1 MARVSPFMSTSWR
14 AASYPEKTR
23 GRKVLTGVRIGYTLE
38 EEVFMDEKADRP
50 LCACGAPVRR
60 RGTAPGGG
68 AAWRSRCTACEKL
81 DQKAK
86 AGADL
91 AEAIKLKRDAQQRA
105 RDAEEL
111 LAQARGALPPE
122 PEAALDAHLDDLR
135 KELDGERLALARQA
149 EETQALRAERD
160 TLCDRAAS
168 AEAEV
173 LALKGRLD
181 DEDAQHR
188 LTKNTLLAFDLQTKL
203 VLSELEIAREE
214 ARTLNLARE
223 EALQEVSAVKARMI
237 SVKALLDKD
246 AKASQVWQTQAEEMR
261 SKIEAAN
268 EDNAALHGTID
279 ELRLALDEVRRGAKQ
294 SERVVNHL
302 QGLLDRQRGSA
313 VAAAAELER
322 LRAEL
327 TASRNEAA
335 LLLGSV
341 ERLGGLN
348 KIKTGMISTLSL
360 IMVVLGVICVWL

>member
-1 MARVSPFMSTSWR
+1 
-14 AASYPEKTR
+14 
-23 GRKVLTGVRIGYTLE
+23 
-38 EEVFMDEKADRP
+38 MDEKADRP

-60 RGTAPGGG
+60 RGTAPGGE
-68 AAWRSRCTACEKL
+68 AVWRSRCTACEKL
-81 DQKAK
+81 DQKAR

-122 PEAALDAHLDDLR
+122 PEAALDAHLDGLR
-135 KELDGERLALARQA
+135 KELDEERLALARQA

-173 LALKGRLD
+173 LALKERLD

-223 EALQEVSAVKARMI
+223 EALQEVSAAKARMI
-237 SVKALLDKD
+237 SARALLDE
-246 AKASQVWQTQAEEMR
+246 ATKAYQVSQAQAEEMR
-261 SKIEAAN
+261 SKTEAAN

-302 QGLLDRQRGSA
+302 QGLLDRQKGST
-313 VAAAAELER
+313 VAAYAELER
-322 LRAEL
+322 LKAEL

>member
-1 MARVSPFMSTSWR
+1 
-14 AASYPEKTR
+14 
-23 GRKVLTGVRIGYTLE
+23 
-38 EEVFMDEKADRP
+38 MDEKADRP

-60 RGTAPGGG
+60 RGTTLGGEP
-68 AAWRSRCTACEKL
+68 AWRSRCTACEKL
-81 DQKAK
+81 DQRAK

-105 RDAEEL
+105 KDAEEL

-122 PEAALDAHLDDLR
+122 PEAGLDAHLDSLR
-135 KELDGERLALARQA
+135 KELDEERLALAQQV
-149 EETQALRAERD
+149 EEAQALKAERD
-160 TLCDRAAS
+160 ALCDRVAS

-173 LALKGRLD
+173 LVLKGRLD
-181 DEDAQHR
+181 DEDDRRR
-188 LTKNTLLAFDLQTKL
+188 LTQNTITTLEQQTKL
-203 VLSELEIAREE
+203 VLSQLEIAREE

-223 EALQEVSAVKARMI
+223 EAVQEVSAAKARMI
-237 SVKALLDKD
+237 SARALLDE
-246 AKASQVWQTQAEEMR
+246 ATKAYQVSQAQAEEMR

-279 ELRLALDEVRRGAKQ
+279 ELRLALEEVRRDAKQ
-294 SERVVNHL
+294 SERVASHL

>member
-1 MARVSPFMSTSWR
+1 MKNTPSPLPAPARKQISEALR
-14 AASYPEKTR
+14 A
-23 GRKVLTGVRIGYTLE
+23 VLTDGLDLYTQLKVAHWNIKGPHFAALHPLFDTVAPDQAANNDEVAERILTLGHLAVGIARHVAKNSRLPEYPQGTTKDLEHVALLAERIG
-38 EEVFMDEKADRP
+38 
-50 LCACGAPVRR
+50 
-60 RGTAPGGG
+60 
-68 AAWRSRCTACEKL
+68 
-81 DQKAK
+81 
-86 AGADL
+86 
-91 AEAIKLKRDAQQRA
+91 
-105 RDAEEL
+105 
-111 LAQARGALPPE
+111 
-122 PEAALDAHLDDLR
+122 AHLDGLR

-181 DEDAQHR
+181 DEDVQHR

-223 EALQEVSAVKARMI
+223 EALQEVSAVRARMI

-246 AKASQVWQTQAEEMR
+246 AKASQVWQAQAEEMR

-302 QGLLDRQRGSA
+302 QGLLDRQRGST
-313 VAAAAELER
+313 VAAYAELER
-322 LRAEL
+322 LKAEL

>member
-1 MARVSPFMSTSWR
+1 
-14 AASYPEKTR
+14 
-23 GRKVLTGVRIGYTLE
+23 
-38 EEVFMDEKADRP
+38 MDEKADRP

-122 PEAALDAHLDDLR
+122 PEAALDAHLDNLR
-135 KELDGERLALARQA
+135 KELDEERLALARQA

-173 LALKGRLD
+173 LVLKGRLD

-223 EALQEVSAVKARMI
+223 EALQEASAAKARMI
-237 SVKALLDKD
+237 SARALLDE
-246 AKASQVWQTQAEEMR
+246 ATKAYQVSQAQVEEMR
-261 SKIEAAN
+261 SKIEAN

-302 QGLLDRQRGSA
+302 QGLLDRQKGST
-313 VAAAAELER
+313 VAAYAELER
-322 LRAEL
+322 LKAEL